1 MDLETLYSM
10 LFNEQTTEPAD
21 FNTLV
26 ENGMKLISDI
36 VAQNMTKETL
46 EKFLVSKVQAKDE
59 HKKAIT
65 MFWRSEAES
74 IMSALRTPTSS
85 CNEGLAHIDW

>member
-10 LFNEQTTEPAD
+10 LFNEQVTGPND

-36 VAQNMTKETL
+36 VAKNMSKEAL

-59 HKKAIT
+59 HKKAIA
-65 MFWRSEAES
+65 MFWR
-74 IMSALRTPTSS
+74 
-85 CNEGLAHIDW
+85 